1 LRHRTPLLRQKSQ
14 ILNAFRYAYAMVVH
28 RVSSLPPWHAF
39 CSLPEPD
46 AVGKGQTKM
55 TYNQTEVAV
64 NARLLKVGLE
74 VFPVYGDETSGFSVD
89 PGDLYPQM
97 PVWFR
102 YQSLD
107 ELFFALV
114 NLNLSPEG
122 QA

>member
-1 LRHRTPLLRQKSQ
+1 
-14 ILNAFRYAYAMVVH
+14 
-28 RVSSLPPWHAF
+28 
-39 CSLPEPD
+39 
-46 AVGKGQTKM
+46 M
-55 TYNQTEVAV
+55 TYNQSEVAV
-64 NARLLKVGLE
+64 KARLLKVGLE
-74 VFPVYGDETSGFSVD
+74 VFPVYGDETSGFSMD

-114 NLNLSPEG
+114 NLNLSQEG